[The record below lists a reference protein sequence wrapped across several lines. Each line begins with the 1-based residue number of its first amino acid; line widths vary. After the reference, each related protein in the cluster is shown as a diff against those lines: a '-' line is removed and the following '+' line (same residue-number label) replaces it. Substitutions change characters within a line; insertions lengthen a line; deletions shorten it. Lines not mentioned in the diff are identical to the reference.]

1 MRGFMGGL
9 LAAVVLAYWFP
20 WLGLT
25 GGPARPE
32 ITIKLIGVAT
42 IFFCSGL
49 KLRLSEAVA
58 AVKNWRSHLTIQG
71 FHFCVAPL
79 LFVVVHRVVVAVAT
93 AALGGVLD
101 ASAVSLLSGIK
112 LLGCLPP
119 PISSAV
125 LLTEVASGNT
135 AISILNSAGGS
146 FLGLGMTPLLLTWTT
161 GMASDVSPEKMVLEL
176 GIIVVLPLVLGQI
189 AARFGLAPL
198 PGAIGKTMLILII
211 WHVFCETFSKPVQV
225 DVALLVLLAAAITL
239 AQLGIIAATALFSHV
254 ALRQQRRDTVAT
266 VYTCYHKSLTL
277 GMPILL
283 AMYGDALTV
292 EVVALLI
299 YHPVQIGL
307 GSIIVPWLQTW
318 VLSEA
323 KAEDHTSHDTSH
335 AVVLDAAQLRPS
347 SRTASPRPEE
357 P

>member
-1 MRGFMGGL
+1 MGGI
-9 LAAVVLAYWFP
+9 LAAVLLAWSSP
-20 WLGLT
+20 SLGVT
-25 GGPARPE
+25 GGPVRPE

-58 AVKNWRSHLTIQG
+58 AVKNWRSNLTIQV
-71 FHFCVAPL
+71 FHFCAAPL
-79 LFVVVHRVVVAVAT
+79 LFVALHRVVVT
-93 AALGGVLD
+93 IAAAASGGALD
-101 ASAVSLLSGIK
+101 ATAVSLLAGIK

-146 FLGLGMTPLLLTWTT
+146 FLGLGLTPLLLTWAT
-161 GMASDVSPEKMVLEL
+161 GNAAEASPSKMVLEL
-176 GIIVVLPLVLGQI
+176 GLIVVLPLALGQA

-198 PGAIGKTMLILII
+198 PSAIGKAMLILII
-211 WHVFCETFSKPVQV
+211 WHVFCETFSKPVAV
-225 DVALLVLLAAAITL
+225 DVALLALLAATITL
-239 AQLGIIAATALFSHV
+239 AQLAIIAAAAAFSHV

-266 VYTCYHKSLTL
+266 LYTCYHKSLTL

-299 YHPVQIGL
+299 YHPVQIGV
-307 GSIIVPWLQTW
+307 GSLIVPWLQTW
-318 VLSEA
+318 VAGEA
-323 KAEDHTSHDTSH
+323 AAAQAQSN
-335 AVVLDAAQLRPS
+335 AAVLDAAELRPMPQA
-347 SRTASPRPEE
+347 ASPRPAE